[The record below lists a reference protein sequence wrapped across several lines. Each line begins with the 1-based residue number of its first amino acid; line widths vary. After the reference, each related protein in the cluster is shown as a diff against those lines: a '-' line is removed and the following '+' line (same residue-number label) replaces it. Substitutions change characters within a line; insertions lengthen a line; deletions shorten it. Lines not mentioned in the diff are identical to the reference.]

1 MDIFVKAA
9 ELKSENQPFVIA
21 TITDVKGSAPG
32 KTGFKILVQ
41 GNGTFIGTVG
51 GGAIEK
57 HIIEESLERLSN
69 PQSGTARYVLSQNA
83 RETKDVK
90 VIPMSCSG
98 RLSVFYEVH
107 GSRPVIYVFG
117 GGHVGQA
124 LLYYLKPMAY
134 HSVLVDNREQ
144 YANSERNP
152 NADEIIFE
160 DYEKYA
166 KEFDAVNGSYVII
179 LTHGLKYDEKIL
191 KILYKRK
198 LSFPY
203 IGIIASKSKATLLLK
218 RLKENQGTDIDT
230 SIIHTP
236 VGLNI
241 GGNSAAEIALAI
253 AAEIQSVRFKKTEK

>member
-1 MDIFVKAA
+1 MEIFNKAA
-9 ELKSENQPFVIA
+9 ELKNSNQPFVIA
-21 TITDVKGSAPG
+21 TVTHAEGSVPG
-32 KTGFKILVQ
+32 KIGFKILIENT
-41 GNGTFIGTVG
+41 GNTIGTVG

-57 HIIEESLERLSN
+57 HIIEESLERLSRSE
-69 PQSGTARYVLSQNA
+69 SGSANYVLSQNA

-107 GSRPVIYVFG
+107 GQKPTVYVFG

-134 HSVLVDNREQ
+134 HSILIDNRKEF
-144 YANSERNP
+144 ANIEKNP
-152 NADEIIFE
+152 DADKIIFE
-160 DYEKYA
+160 EYEKFT
-166 KEFDAVNGSYVII
+166 KKFDPVSDSYMII
-179 LTHGLKYDEKIL
+179 LTHGHKYDEKIL
-191 KILYKRK
+191 NILYKRK

-203 IGIIASKSKATLLLK
+203 IGIIASKSKAVGILK
-218 RLKENQGTDIDT
+218 RLKENHGKSTDI
-230 SIIHTP
+230 SVIHTP

-253 AAEIQSVRFKKTEK
+253 AAEIQSVRYAKE